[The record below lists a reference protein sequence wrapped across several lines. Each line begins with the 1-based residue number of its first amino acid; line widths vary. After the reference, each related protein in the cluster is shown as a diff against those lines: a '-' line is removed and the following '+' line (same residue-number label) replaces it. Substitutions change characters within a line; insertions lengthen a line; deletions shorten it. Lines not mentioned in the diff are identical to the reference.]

1 MNLKRIV
8 MLVFAVVIVVYILL
22 WIPTDFNVSYL
33 AMQIRLGNSEY
44 NEPISVVLDGEIR
57 KDIFFHKS
65 FVGTL
70 SFDGR
75 NILDDYDDVDEI
87 IIDLTEQ
94 ESILGS
100 GLMISQFGTPVTR
113 SDWPWIGNVKFSEYM
128 NSFVITLAED
138 GGWTEENGLI
148 IVGPASTHNDALCI
162 FDTMMEDARR

>member
-1 MNLKRIV
+1 MNLKRLV
-8 MLVFAVVIVVYILL
+8 MLAFVVVIVVYILL
-22 WIPTDFNVSYL
+22 GLPTDFNVSYS

-75 NILDDYDDVDEI
+75 NVLADYDDVDEI

-100 GLMISQFGTPVTR
+100 DLMISQFGTPITR
-113 SDWPWIGNVKFSEYM
+113 IDWSWIGNVKFSENM
-128 NSFVITLAED
+128 KSFVITLAED

-148 IVGPASTHNDALCI
+148 IVGPASTRNEALSV
-162 FDTMMEDARR
+162 FDTMMVDY